1 MVLISLMT
9 SGVEHHFICLLAI
22 CILSLEK
29 CVNSSEHFEIELFIV
44 LMWSCMSCLY
54 ILDINPLLVI
64 SFANISPHLVG
75 CLFVL
80 LMVACGVMDF
90 NCQMFNVMHG
100 LPDLQNNLLKLLP
113 FQCNNQYNNIIRHFI
128 FHKVP

>member
-44 LMWSCMSCLY
+44 LIDALTTFVSSKVSCS
-54 ILDINPLLVI
+54 I
-64 SFANISPHLVG
+64 S
-75 CLFVL
+75 LFCSHSSGRVVL
-80 LMVACGVMDF
+80 
-90 NCQMFNVMHG
+90 MFDH
-100 LPDLQNNLLKLLP
+100 PW
-113 FQCNNQYNNIIRHFI
+113 IIIHT
-128 FHKVP
+128 